1 MEIQALR
8 LLITEQDL
16 NEVAARKLPLDEEVR
31 KVRIRL
37 GPEGMYVSGVYRML
51 VNVAFETLWALQI
64 TDGKLTARL
73 ADFKALGIP
82 VMLFKSMVMTAVK
95 DAITRND
102 AIQVDEDVVF
112 VDVDRL
118 LAREGMS
125 VRTNLTRVHLGSG
138 SLVLEAA
145 QAAVG
150 SPSRDHQGAGGP
162 LPDGRGSDKG

>member
-1 MEIQALR
+1 MEIQALK
-8 LLITEQDL
+8 LLVTEQDL
-16 NEVAARKLPLDEEVR
+16 NDVAARQLPLDEEVR
-31 KVRIRL
+31 NVRIRL

-64 TDGKLTARL
+64 TGGKLTARL

-102 AIQVDEDVVF
+102 AVRVDEDVVF

-118 LAREGMS
+118 LAREGLS
-125 VRTNLTRVHLGSG
+125 VRTNLTGVHCRSG
-138 SLVLEAA
+138 SLVLEA
-145 QAAVG
+145 G
-150 SPSRDHQGAGGP
+150 QGAVARANSP
-162 LPDGRGSDKG
+162 